1 MASKKVQKHIKKF
14 AKKNP
19 TAFVIFLLI
28 LIFVAAGLFIVDY
41 YNIYD
46 LGIVDSEIKDDEK
59 DNDDII
65 VSGELTVAFLETG
78 NKYTG
83 DAIYIKAGD
92 TDLLIDAGSRNSSST
107 TISNYINNY
116 VNDNVLEYVIATHPH
131 DDHIG
136 SLPQVMDDFTV
147 GKIIMPELAEFN
159 TPTTRV
165 YERLIDY
172 IVDNNIDAYAA
183 EFGDVYEMDDVKIQ
197 ILGPVKQVKDLNDMS
212 VICKVYASESTFML
226 LGDAEKEE
234 LASVYEYN
242 NKYGADLKSDVILL
256 GHHGS
261 STSIYKPFL
270 NKVDAKTAVISCGR
284 NNSYNHPHKEA
295 LDYCKQNG
303 IAVVRTDIHG
313 TITYRSTEDSF
324 ERIDG

>member
-1 MASKKVQKHIKKF
+1 MAKRKKGKPSLLAIIIFIVIALLGVKEAGLVEIDNSKLTNSRLDGEVYVHFIDVGQGSSTLIQQG
-14 AKKNP
+14 KNG
-19 TAFVIFLLI
+19 I
-28 LIFVAAGLFIVDY
+28 LIDSGLADY
-41 YNIYD
+41 
-46 LGIVDSEIKDDEK
+46 
-59 DNDDII
+59 
-65 VSGELTVAFLETG
+65 
-78 NKYTG
+78 
-83 DAIYIKAGD
+83 GD
-92 TDLLIDAGSRNSSST
+92 TVSDFIKSCGVTD
-107 TISNYINNY
+107 
-116 VNDNVLEYVIATHPH
+116 LEYVIATHPH

-183 EFGDVYEMDDVKIQ
+183 EFGDIYEMDDVKVQ

-212 VICKVYASESTFML
+212 VICKVYVGESTFML

>member
-1 MASKKVQKHIKKF
+1 MAKRKKGNPSLLAIIIFIVIALLGVKETGLVEIDNSKLTNSRLDGEVYVHFIDVGQGSSTLIQQG
-14 AKKNP
+14 KNG
-19 TAFVIFLLI
+19 I
-28 LIFVAAGLFIVDY
+28 LIDSGLADY
-41 YNIYD
+41 
-46 LGIVDSEIKDDEK
+46 
-59 DNDDII
+59 
-65 VSGELTVAFLETG
+65 
-78 NKYTG
+78 
-83 DAIYIKAGD
+83 GD
-92 TDLLIDAGSRNSSST
+92 TVSDFIKSCGVTD
-107 TISNYINNY
+107 I
-116 VNDNVLEYVIATHPH
+116 EYVIATHPH

-183 EFGDVYEMDDVKIQ
+183 EFGDIYEMDDVKVQ

-212 VICKVYASESTFML
+212 VICKVYAGESTFML

-242 NKYGADLKSDVILL
+242 NKYGADLKSDVILM

-261 STSIYKPFL
+261 STSIYRPFL
-270 NKVDAKTAVISCGR
+270 EKVDAKTAVISCGR

>member
-1 MASKKVQKHIKKF
+1 MAKRKKGKPSLLAIIIFIVIALLGVKETGLVEIDNSKLTNSRLDGEVYVHFIDVGQGSSTLIQQG
-14 AKKNP
+14 KNG
-19 TAFVIFLLI
+19 I
-28 LIFVAAGLFIVDY
+28 LIDSGLADY
-41 YNIYD
+41 
-46 LGIVDSEIKDDEK
+46 
-59 DNDDII
+59 
-65 VSGELTVAFLETG
+65 
-78 NKYTG
+78 
-83 DAIYIKAGD
+83 GD
-92 TDLLIDAGSRNSSST
+92 TVSDFIKSCGVTD
-107 TISNYINNY
+107 
-116 VNDNVLEYVIATHPH
+116 LEYVIATHPH

-136 SLPQVMDDFTV
+136 SLSQVMDDFTV

-183 EFGDVYEMDDVKIQ
+183 EFGDIYEMDDVKIQ

-212 VICKVYASESTFML
+212 VICKVYAGESTFML

>member
-1 MASKKVQKHIKKF
+1 MAKRKKGKPSLLAIIIFIVIALLGVKETGLVEIDNSKLTNSRLDGEVYVHFIDVGQGSSTLIQQG
-14 AKKNP
+14 KNG
-19 TAFVIFLLI
+19 I
-28 LIFVAAGLFIVDY
+28 LIDSGLADY
-41 YNIYD
+41 
-46 LGIVDSEIKDDEK
+46 
-59 DNDDII
+59 
-65 VSGELTVAFLETG
+65 
-78 NKYTG
+78 
-83 DAIYIKAGD
+83 GD
-92 TDLLIDAGSRNSSST
+92 TVSDFIKSCGVTN
-107 TISNYINNY
+107 
-116 VNDNVLEYVIATHPH
+116 LEYVIATHPH

-183 EFGDVYEMDDVKIQ
+183 EFGDIYEMDDVKVQ

-212 VICKVYASESTFML
+212 VFCKVYAGESTFML

-303 IAVVRTDIHG
+303 IAVVRTDING
-313 TITYRSTEDSF
+313 TITYRITEDSF